1 MSAIKLSP
9 CWQNYPGEA
18 RTLSHIL
25 SPGGCDVGLKHP
37 DKVLG
42 NPGKE
47 AWEEVEG
54 GGRRDPAAG
63 AAQPAQEALPGMAK
77 EGLRQRTGFW
87 LPDSEAVFSERGGR
101 APSWSLARVLPGED
115 QDVPKGSSAVT

>member
-25 SPGGCDVGLKHP
+25 SPGGCDVGLRHP

-42 NPGKE
+42 NPGRE
-47 AWEEVEG
+47 AWEEVGGRREEG
-54 GGRRDPAAG
+54 GGRK
-63 AAQPAQEALPGMAK
+63 K
-77 EGLRQRTGFW
+77 E
-87 LPDSEAVFSERGGR
+87 EGGR
-101 APSWSLARVLPGED
+101 SPSAGLEAAL
-115 QDVPKGSSAVT
+115 